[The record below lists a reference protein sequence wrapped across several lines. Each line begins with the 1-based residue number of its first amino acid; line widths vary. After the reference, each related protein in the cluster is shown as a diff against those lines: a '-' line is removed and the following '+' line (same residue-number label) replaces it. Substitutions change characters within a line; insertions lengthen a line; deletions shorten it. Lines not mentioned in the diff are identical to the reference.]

1 MLGWPQNPGGY
12 SRTVLVVWP
21 WWTNSWLRMLEEKK
35 KYYAP
40 GYFPHFMHN
49 PWSWTVQTLPLK
61 TVWLC
66 SKRLSFHH
74 NKLVSTCRMGQFGRQ
89 ADLCSMCKL
98 EIRGEIYVFPQVG
111 QNKALSKRTGGF
123 P

>member
-21 WWTNSWLRMLEEKK
+21 WWMNSWLRMLEEK

-66 SKRLSFHH
+66 SKRVSFHH
-74 NKLVSTCRMGQFGRQ
+74 NKLVSTCRMGQFGRE
-89 ADLCSMCKL
+89 ADLCSLCKL
-98 EIRGEIYVFPQVG
+98 EIHGEIYVFPQVG
-111 QNKALSKRTGGF
+111 QNQALSRRTGGF

>member
-1 MLGWPQNPGGY
+1 MA
-12 SRTVLVVWP
+12 
-21 WWTNSWLRMLEEKK
+21 TNVGRKK

-49 PWSWTVQTLPLK
+49 PWSWTLQPLPLK

-66 SKRLSFHH
+66 SKRFSFHH

-111 QNKALSKRTGGF
+111 QNQALSRRTGGF